1 MKEIEPNIK
10 EIEPNRLFGS
20 TFSKVE
26 DEGCICSACVQKR
39 GEICSKLM
47 RGIEIKEKVK
57 HSEAKKELIHKQE
70 VRIRRVNRI
79 IRELPPTQ
87 VNNKRKEFRGNMN
100 YIVNQPLKRL
110 SQTTH

>member
-1 MKEIEPNIK
+1 M
-10 EIEPNRLFGS
+10 
-20 TFSKVE
+20 

-87 VNNKRKEFRGNMN
+87 VNNKKKEFRGNMN